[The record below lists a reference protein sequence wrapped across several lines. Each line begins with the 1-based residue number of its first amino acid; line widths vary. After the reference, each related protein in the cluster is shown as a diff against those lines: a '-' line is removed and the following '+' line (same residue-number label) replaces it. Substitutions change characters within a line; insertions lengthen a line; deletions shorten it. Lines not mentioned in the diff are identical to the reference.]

1 MIPSCVKP
9 LRFTRGRHA
18 YIVAPAYDG
27 DGYIG
32 VRDGRIVARDNER
45 AKVARALIAAPPAET
60 TSSC

>member
-1 MIPSCVKP
+1 MTPFRTGA

-32 VRDGRIVARDNER
+32 LRDGRIIARASER
-45 AKVARALIAAPPAET
+45 ADVTRALIVRYNL
-60 TSSC
+60 